1 MTRLIPVQG
10 TNYFTDAE
18 LACHDG
24 TPYPDFYADRRV
36 TLLSMMN
43 KIREAHGGP
52 VQAVSVYRS
61 PAYNARLAEDSQA
74 HQVASGS
81 QHVQGR
87 AADLRPVNGT
97 CEDFYQE
104 IMALYRSGQLP
115 ELGGIALYPESRWVH
130 VDTHRADDGH
140 LRTWHGT

>member
-1 MTRLIPVQG
+1 MQDGRFFRVS
-10 TNYFTDAE
+10 E

-24 TPYPDFYADRRV
+24 TPYPEFFAGRLV
-36 TLLSMMN
+36 TLLALLD

-52 VQAVSVYRS
+52 VKVVSGYRS

-81 QHVQGR
+81 QHIQGR

-97 CEDFYQE
+97 CEDFFQE

-115 ELGGIALYPESRWVH
+115 ELGGVALYPESRWVH
-130 VDTHRADDGH
+130 VDTYKSDDGH
-140 LRTWHGT
+140 LRTWKGR